1 MEVPK
6 KYIHDRLIL
15 ALLTLVAVL
24 VVIGV
29 SLVLLR
35 FDPSRNPTT
44 TAAYRPNITGTQYQS
59 GKPIDIYSMAIFMVL
74 TSAGALFL
82 SIRTYHIRRF
92 VSVFILAS
100 TVFLLILSTIVA
112 NALISLQ

>member
-1 MEVPK
+1 MDLSK
-6 KYIHDRLIL
+6 KYLHDRVIL
-15 ALLTLVAVL
+15 LLLTLIAVL

-44 TAAYRPNITGTQYQS
+44 TIAYRPSITGTQYYS
-59 GKPIDIYSMAIFMVL
+59 GQPLDIYLLAIFMIF
-74 TSAGALFL
+74 TSAVALIL

-92 VSVFILAS
+92 LSVFILAS